1 MLLDHW
7 FQRYPK
13 PTCVAFRLVSDDIGG
28 LIKYYLLTF
37 VKLAYG
43 RDFASSPLFKPYIYR

>member
-13 PTCVAFRLVSDDIGG
+13 PTYVAFRLVSDDIGG

-37 VKLAYG
+37 VKFAYG
-43 RDFASSPLFKPYIYR
+43 RDFASSPLFKPYI